1 MRVRYLAKCDIFA
14 CARLCTFSQWISTI
28 VFFTHWRSRDFLA
41 VRIVAR
47 AAVDGP
53 CSRNHSVRSVW
64 CAPIWTRFL
73 RFQNRTNHTGV
84 AVVLGGL
91 CLATQVSMWCGAH
104 TVAAMS
110 GAWGRGVLAVDALE
124 VHLPRVRIFIV
135 SLSHRDALVMH
146 ACRILCVAH
155 PCDGKYFP
163 PGVRVMPMD
172 CLVCGPRWEHGREG
186 FPRKGSR

>member
-1 MRVRYLAKCDIFA
+1 MIPIHSCTFLCFAMPGCAGMTATPKWESHFWIRVGVRCLAKCDIFA
-14 CARLCTFSQWISTI
+14 CAQLCTFSQWISTI

-104 TVAAMS
+104 TVAATS
-110 GAWGRGVLAVDALE
+110 GVWGRGVLAVDALE

-135 SLSHRDALVMH
+135 SL
-146 ACRILCVAH
+146 
-155 PCDGKYFP
+155 
-163 PGVRVMPMD
+163 
-172 CLVCGPRWEHGREG
+172 
-186 FPRKGSR
+186 